1 MFAPMGLAPT
11 LRIHNPRHIRDII
24 NKTTINPEGHMTLQS
39 HLLNETIHLTPRQH
53 VLFLN
58 SAADPF
64 VSTAAQHITT
74 GTITLAE
81 DNITSLHQAQ
91 QQNPSSNNLRHIP
104 FHEYTLKEPPATMDI
119 AILNLLYQPAKT
131 WIIYGLHVAAY
142 ALKPGGQLYV
152 VGAKDRGILSTAK
165 QMEEY
170 FGNIETLLISKGH
183 RVVSSRKISGDSTNK
198 NNSAEN
204 QRYFSQISE
213 DAQRSS
219 DVEDTSNNSANKN
232 NSAENQRYFSQISED
247 AAKSPATSPLLD
259 ALHDPSVFA
268 HGKLDEGTRLLLD
281 ALEIQPTDEALDI
294 GCGAGYLG
302 LYIARHAHK
311 GHVIMVDASL
321 ATVALAQRNIQESGL
336 SNIEVLPSDGAQSV
350 LSHRFDLV
358 VTNPPFHQGGIQTT
372 TIAERFIREA
382 AQILRP
388 TGRFYLVAN
397 RFLKYEPTLRTHF
410 KKLDEVAGN
419 TRFKILRALKQ

>member
-1 MFAPMGLAPT
+1 
-11 LRIHNPRHIRDII
+11 
-24 NKTTINPEGHMTLQS
+24 MTLQS
-39 HLLNETIHLTPRQH
+39 HLLNETIQLSPYQH

-81 DNITSLHQAQ
+81 DNITALHQAQ
-91 QQNPSSNNLRHIP
+91 QQSLSSSNLRHIA
-104 FHEYTLKEPPATMDI
+104 FHEYTLKEPPETMDI

-152 VGAKDRGILSTAK
+152 VGAKDRGILSIAK

-183 RVVSSRKISGDSTNK
+183 RVVSSRKIAGTNKNNSAHFQRYFSQISADADQSSHVEDAPNNSTNK
-198 NNSAEN
+198 NNSAYF

-213 DAQRSS
+213 DVHTSS
-219 DVEDTSNNSANKN
+219 RVEDVPNNSTNKN
-232 NSAENQRYFSQISED
+232 NSAHFQRYLPQISAD
-247 AAKSPATSPLLD
+247 ADQSSAISPLLD
-259 ALHDPSVFA
+259 ALHGPSIFA

-302 LYIARHAHK
+302 LHIARHAHK

-336 SNIEVLPSDGAQSV
+336 SNIEVLPSDGAQTV
-350 LSHRFDLV
+350 LSQRFDLV

-372 TIAERFIREA
+372 AIADRFIRQA

-388 TGRFYLVAN
+388 AGRFYLVAN